1 MKKLIIITLALIG
14 GLPFLHAQDSYE
26 ALKFSRYQYYGTAR
40 SSGMGNAFGA
50 LGADFSAVSIN
61 PAGLGV
67 YRKGEFAFT
76 PSLKI
81 NRNTGTYMGQ
91 SMEDE
96 NFKFQLDNIHFVS
109 TYNTNRNNG
118 LVSLSFGV
126 GYNRLADFSESITL
140 LGRNAQTSMLDEF
153 ADNSSGFTNVAP
165 SEFYEDLAWNADLM
179 YIRDTEEDPVV
190 YTHDMMSQGVYGQS
204 QEHIITRS
212 GGLGEYNFA
221 LGANVSHKLYFGLS
235 VGIVSLS
242 YDETIVHTETDIAN
256 NVDFFDGFSFTED
269 YLTSGTGVNMKLGII
284 ARPLTSLRVG
294 ASVHLPTFYN
304 IDTEFSTR
312 MNGFFD
318 PSPDFDDE
326 TFVRSDLLI
335 SEYRLTTPFR
345 FIGSLGYQIGKVAT
359 ISADYEYVDY
369 GANRFDIDTDPTY
382 QADLNDELEDVY
394 NVAHNLRAGAEVRL
408 GKVYLRHGW
417 AFYQDP
423 SVSLE
428 DADLIDKTNVR
439 ATGGLGFR
447 TRGFFMDFAYMRT
460 MNDYSYFPYAY
471 STEAMIE
478 NRKNNFLLTM
488 GFRF

>member
-1 MKKLIIITLALIG
+1 MKRLIIITLALIG
-14 GLPFLHAQDSYE
+14 GLSFVHAQDSYE

-40 SSGMGNAFGA
+40 ATGMGNAFGA

-81 NRNTGTYMGQ
+81 NRNTGTYLGT
-91 SMEDE
+91 SLEDE
-96 NFKFQLDNIHFVS
+96 NFKFNLDNIHFVS
-109 TYNTNRNNG
+109 TYNTNRNSG

-126 GYNRLADFSESITL
+126 GYNRLADFNESITL
-140 LGRNAQTSMLDEF
+140 LGNNAQSSLLDEF
-153 ADNSSGFTNVAP
+153 ADNASGFTNIAP
-165 SEFYEDLAWNADLM
+165 SEFYEDLAWNADLLF
-179 YIRDTEEDPVV
+179 IEDTAVNPVV
-190 YTHDMMSQGVYGQS
+190 YSHDMMAQGVYGQS
-204 QEHIITRS
+204 QEHIISRT
-212 GGLGEYNFA
+212 GGMGEYNFA
-221 LGANVSHKLYFGLS
+221 LGANISHKIYLGLS
-235 VGIVSLS
+235 VGIVSLA
-242 YDETIVHTETDIAN
+242 YDETITHTEIDEGN
-256 NVDFFDGFSFTED
+256 NVQYFDGFTFTEN
-269 YLTSGTGVNMKLGII
+269 YFTSGTGVNMKLGII
-284 ARPLTSLRVG
+284 ARPIAPLRIG

-318 PSPDFDDE
+318 PDPNFDDE
-326 TFVRSDLLI
+326 TFVRSDLLV

-359 ISADYEYVDY
+359 LSADYEYVDY

-382 QADLNDELEDVY
+382 QADLNAELEDVY
-394 NVAHNLRAGAEVRL
+394 NPSHNFRAGAEVRL

-423 SVSLE
+423 SVALE
-428 DADLIDKTNVR
+428 DAEFMEKTNVR
-439 ATGGLGFR
+439 ASGGIGFR
-447 TRGFFMDFAYMRT
+447 TRGFFMDMAYMRT
-460 MNDYSYFPYAY
+460 MNDYSYFPYAT
-471 STEAMIE
+471 SSEAFIE
-478 NRKNNFLLTM
+478 DRKNNFLLTL